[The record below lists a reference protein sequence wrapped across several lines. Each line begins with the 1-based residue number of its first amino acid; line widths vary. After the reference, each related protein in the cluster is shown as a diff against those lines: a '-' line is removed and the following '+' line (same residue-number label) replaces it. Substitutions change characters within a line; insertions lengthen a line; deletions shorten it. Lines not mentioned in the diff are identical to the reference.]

1 MTSRPDIY
9 IKSTSN
15 SRMENAP
22 NDPNR
27 KRGIKHLLAAE
38 LSWKLKSKADF
49 IQYLDKHRKYS
60 PP

>member
-1 MTSRPDIY
+1 
-9 IKSTSN
+9 
-15 SRMENAP
+15 MENAP

-49 IQYLDKHRKYS
+49 IQYLDKHRTYS
-60 PP
+60 PTRSLTPF